1 VIEIFMVELKRQW
14 VEQRRFVINS
24 LAGIVGL
31 AIVFYGL
38 FLTTQYLAGPTT
50 QFGNRLDSV
59 VVGYILWALVSFI
72 IGDIAGGLQQEAST
86 GTLEQIFLSPFP
98 AAQIFLVRALAR
110 LTVTLTQM
118 LAILSLIMVLTGRVL
133 SFSPALIL
141 PLVTVILGAFGIA
154 FAVAAISL
162 IVKEVRQIL
171 GLLPFGLFVALL
183 VPVETWEMPARFLGW
198 LLPMTPG
205 AGVLRELMARNQ
217 GLNWGQFTIAFLNGG
232 LYFAIGWAL
241 FQQAERV
248 AKQRGKLSGY

>member
-1 VIEIFMVELKRQW
+1 MIEIFWVELKRQW
-14 VEQRRFVINS
+14 IEQRRFLINS
-24 LAGIVGL
+24 LAGILGL

-98 AAQIFLVRALAR
+98 ATHIFLMRELAR

-118 LAILSLIMVLTGRVL
+118 LAILILIMVLTGRAL

-141 PLVTVILGAFGIA
+141 PLITVILGALGLA
-154 FAVAAISL
+154 FAVGSISL

-183 VPVETWEMPARFLGW
+183 VPVETWEMPARLAGW

-205 AGVLRELMARNQ
+205 AGVLREVMARNQ
-217 GLNWGQFTIAFLNGG
+217 ALDWSQLAIAFLNGG
-232 LYFAIGWAL
+232 IYFAIGWVL
-241 FQQAERV
+241 FQQAERI
-248 AKQRGKLSGY
+248 AKQRGRLGGY